1 MYSKICEAS
10 QNALACNGFQE
21 IDGANRNKLKVNFYS
36 CTQKCFRVFFY
47 ASFVFITNLRFPLLS
62 YSLTLRKVCYTL
74 LKLGADANST
84 DNNRWTPLMW
94 ASKLGWV
101 KSCQELL
108 EMQASPDD
116 VNTDGDTAL
125 HIACKQGHVSI
136 VNLLLESGA
145 SLNACNTQSLT
156 CLEAA
161 VRAGNGEVAM
171 AMVKHPRYDGPLF
184 CDLSGTFIGPKCY
197 ITEERCPCLTIPLPF
212 KVTP

>member
-1 MYSKICEAS
+1 
-10 QNALACNGFQE
+10 
-21 IDGANRNKLKVNFYS
+21 
-36 CTQKCFRVFFY
+36 
-47 ASFVFITNLRFPLLS
+47 
-62 YSLTLRKVCYTL
+62 
-74 LKLGADANST
+74 
-84 DNNRWTPLMW
+84 MW

-116 VNTDGDTAL
+116 VNADGDTAL

-145 SLNACNTQSLT
+145 SVNACNTQSLT

-184 CDLSGTFIGPKCY
+184 CDLRGTCISPTCH
-197 ITEERCPCLTIPLPF
+197 INEERCPCLTTTLVPLPF